1 MSIDH
6 NRIKVADLET
16 NQSNKTL
23 VTNDDGEL
31 EFKNISEIKTES
43 YNALDY
49 TVEGKALDARQGKV
63 LKDLIDTI
71 NELLASDNINLNTIQ
86 KLGDAIETVQNSLS
100 ITLVNDLTTGGIT
113 KALTAEMGK
122 FLQTNKVDKAAG
134 ERLINAAEI
143 TQLSNLNTNLA
154 LKQDIDN
161 QIEWTTTGLIQ
172 DSWHGKLIIFK
183 GNITITVP
191 ASGLRTG
198 FTFEAI
204 VDPTFTVNTAITAPK
219 IWHGTYT
226 GTSIPA
232 NSIFT
237 FLQRASDSNKIS
249 IYGL

>member
-16 NQSNKTL
+16 NLPDKIL
-23 VTNDDGEL
+23 ITNENGEL
-31 EFKNISEIKTES
+31 EFKDISEIKTDS

-63 LKDLIDTI
+63 LKDLIDHI
-71 NELLASDNINLNTIQ
+71 NEVLASDNINLNTVQ
-86 KLGDAIETVQNSLS
+86 KLADAIETVQNSLS
-100 ITLVNDLTTGGIT
+100 IILVNDLTTGGTT

-122 FLQTNKVDKAAG
+122 LLQTNKVDKAAG

-143 TQLSNLNTNLA
+143 TQLSSLNTNLA
-154 LKQDIDN
+154 SKQDIDN
-161 QIEWTTTGLIQ
+161 QIEWVTTGLVQ
-172 DSWHGKLIIFK
+172 DSWHGKLVIFK
-183 GNITITVP
+183 ANITITVP
-191 ASGLRTG
+191 ANGLRTG
-198 FTFEAI
+198 FTFEGI
-204 VDPTFTVNTAITAPK
+204 VDPNFTVNTAITAPK
-219 IWHGTYT
+219 AWQGTYT
-226 GTSIPA
+226 GAAIPA